1 YRMEIFY
8 EGAALLE
15 ALQTLLTTAVAWS
28 ALAALARPTLGR
40 FALAGALLGLAALGR
55 ENAILFAP
63 AFAAWSWLALGAR
76 VPAAG
81 RCAALAGA
89 YLAGA
94 ALLVLPATARNWV
107 VARHPVLLDSTGR
120 IVLYTGWN
128 PRATR
133 VD

>member
-81 RCAALAGA
+81 RRAALARA
-89 YLAGA
+89 YPAGA
-94 ALLVLPATARNWV
+94 APLLLPAAPRHWGGARGPG
-107 VARHPVLLDSTGR
+107 VANPTGGGR
-120 IVLYTGWN
+120 
-128 PRATR
+128 PFTR
-133 VD
+133 LTPP